1 MSDLFGLLVA
11 PLQVPGT
18 LGAAGHD
25 LLPAV
30 LDAGQEVPDQN
41 HVLLLTEV
49 LQVGPRLVQGNHSL
63 PVLANVLLENLW
75 SINFESKNI

>member
-1 MSDLFGLLVA
+1 MVKWSDLFGLLVT

-18 LGAAGHD
+18 FGAAGHD

-41 HVLLLTEV
+41 HILLLTEV
-49 LQVGPRLVQGNHSL
+49 LQVGPGLVQGNHFL
-63 PVLANVLLENLW
+63 PVLANVLLEDL
-75 SINFESKNI
+75 

>member
-1 MSDLFGLLVA
+1 MVELSDLFGLLVA
-11 PLQVPGT
+11 PLQVPGA

-49 LQVGPRLVQGNHSL
+49 LQVGPRLVQSNHSL
-63 PVLANVLLENLW
+63 PVLANVLLQNLR
-75 SINFESKNI
+75 NIDFLS